1 MTKKDFLID
10 FKKDFENN
18 LIFNG
23 LIIKAIELHDRE
35 NPDNE
40 KHYFFI
46 LETLENYY
54 NEYINYNS
62 IIYDIA
68 LLLKRR
74 FNDDREKENILKA
87 IDLLIIKE

>member
-1 MTKKDFLID
+1 MTKKELLQD

-18 LIFNG
+18 SIFNG
-23 LIIKAIELHDRE
+23 LIIKAIELHDAE
-35 NPDNE
+35 NETNE

-46 LETLENYY
+46 LETLEEYY
-54 NEYINYNS
+54 NEYINFNS